1 MVLLSTACCTIL
13 CTCVIYNHPR
23 LDWTELVK
31 VDLIDFGIPIDLEV
45 IRSKSKLSWANFV
58 KRKSKE
64 YAWKKLMVAKIGHS
78 KMDNLWYSQLKMQDY
93 LQTSKFH
100 KQEVNLIFSF
110 RTRTANFG
118 ENFRNGRTQVPCP
131 LCQVHLDS
139 QAMAFQCIKLKS
151 EINMRGNYEDLFKDD
166 IPSELVKTL
175 TKIVDYRTKYL
186 QEKSLQWCVP

>member
-1 MVLLSTACCTIL
+1 
-13 CTCVIYNHPR
+13 
-23 LDWTELVK
+23 
-31 VDLIDFGIPIDLEV
+31 
-45 IRSKSKLSWANFV
+45 
-58 KRKSKE
+58 
-64 YAWKKLMVAKIGHS
+64 MVAKIGHS

-110 RTRTANFG
+110 NTRMAIFG

-151 EINMRGNYEDLFKDD
+151 EINMRGKYEDLFKDD